1 VAAGFLLKTK
11 TIYIAGDGALV
22 RKKIFT
28 SDQRQ
33 EERKLLRV

>member
-1 VAAGFLLKTK
+1 MGEQVAAGFLLKTK

-22 RKKIFT
+22 FT
-28 SDQRQ
+28 GDQRQ